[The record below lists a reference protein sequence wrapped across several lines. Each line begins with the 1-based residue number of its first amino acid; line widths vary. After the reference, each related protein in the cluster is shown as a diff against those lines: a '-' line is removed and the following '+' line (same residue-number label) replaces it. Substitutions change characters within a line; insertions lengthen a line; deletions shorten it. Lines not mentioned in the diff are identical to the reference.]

1 MLSYKSGNEIAVIK
15 KDNKVIKSIYIRDID
30 DTAADIKEQ
39 LDMVTRHDELLPR
52 SFYTTLRNVTPSN
65 MILLKRAIR
74 QTNKTILPNNKATED
89 AYEQAVEILKEQEH
103 KQLKVNDGII
113 QIVPPSHHYAM
124 SVYGASGCGKST
136 FVGKFMS
143 EYKRKHKDRPIY
155 VFSSVTDDPAFKKA
169 KPIYIKLDETILS
182 DPFMV
187 NEFSKSLV
195 VFDDLESLRN
205 DLFSAVNK
213 FRDQCLEVGRHHNIN
228 TVSINHI
235 IQGGALTKRLQN
247 ESNITVLY
255 PRTNVSAISKLCK
268 SQYGMGNEEI
278 KNLIGM
284 GKTSRWVCISRDYP
298 SFVISENQVKV
309 L

>member
-1 MLSYKSGNEIAVIK
+1 MLSFKSGNEIAVVK

-30 DTAADIKEQ
+30 DTTTDTKEQ
-39 LDMVTRHDELLPR
+39 LDTVTRNDELLPR

-74 QTNKTILPNNKATED
+74 TNNKTILPNNKATED
-89 AYEQAVEILKEQEH
+89 AYEQAIEILKEQQQ
-103 KQLKVNDGII
+103 KQLKVSDGTI
-113 QIVPPSHHYAM
+113 QIVPPSHHWAM

-136 FVGKFMS
+136 FTGKFML
-143 EYKRKHKDRPIY
+143 EYKKKHKDRPIY
-155 VFSSVTDDPAFKKA
+155 VFSSITDDPAFKKA
-169 KPIYIKLDETILS
+169 KPIYIKLDDSILS

-187 NEFSKSLV
+187 HEFSKALV

-228 TVSINHI
+228 TVSINHV

-247 ESNITVLY
+247 ECNVTILY

-278 KNLIGM
+278 KNLIAM
-284 GKTSRWVCISRDYP
+284 GKTSRWIAVFRDYP

>member
-1 MLSYKSGNEIAVIK
+1 MLSYKSGNEIAVVK
-15 KDNKVIKSIYIRDID
+15 KDNKVIKTIYIRDID
-30 DTAADIKEQ
+30 DTATDTKEQ
-39 LDMVTRHDELLPR
+39 LDTVTRNDELLPR

-74 QTNKTILPNNKATED
+74 TNNKTILPNNKSTED
-89 AYEQAVEILKEQEH
+89 AYEQAIEILKEQQQ
-103 KQLKVNDGII
+103 KQLKVSDGII
-113 QIVPPSHHYAM
+113 QIVPPSHHWAM

-136 FVGKFMS
+136 FVGKFMN
-143 EYKRKHKDRPIY
+143 EYKKKHKDRPVY

-169 KPIYIKLDETILS
+169 KPVYIKIDESILS

-187 NEFSKSLV
+187 HEFGKGLV

-213 FRDQCLEVGRHHNIN
+213 FRDQCLEVGRHHSIN
-228 TVSINHI
+228 TISINHV
-235 IQGGALTKRLQN
+235 IQGGAITKRLQN
-247 ESNITVLY
+247 EANITILY
-255 PRTNVSAISKLCK
+255 PRTNVSAINKLCK
-268 SQYGMGNEEI
+268 SQYGMSNNDI
-278 KNLIGM
+278 KELIEM

-298 SFVISENQVKV
+298 SFIVSEKQIKV